1 MSVRARHLIPLLAG
15 CSAFGSVGNFL
26 FLPALPQIANHYGVG
41 PGTAALAITAYLVAF
56 AFGVLLSGPLADRYG
71 RRPVLIGGVALTGF
85 AAVAWKWASTRGAR
99 VAHLED
105 LFVDPEARRGGIG
118 AALIEE
124 CGRRAKHHG
133 APCLLW
139 ITALDNHRAQSVYER
154 VGAHGEQWLEYEL
167 ELE

>member
-1 MSVRARHLIPLLAG
+1 MEVDSARTEDIEALLPLMRAYCDFYEVDPPDEGLKEMAEALIAEDDSRGML
-15 CSAFGSVGNFL
+15 
-26 FLPALPQIANHYGVG
+26 
-41 PGTAALAITAYLVAF
+41 LVARDDD
-56 AFGVLLSGPLADRYG
+56 GVP
-71 RRPVLIGGVALTGF
+71 IGF

-105 LFVDPEARRGGIG
+105 LFVDPKARRGGIG